1 MSCKNPKKKLS
12 FCIILAA
19 IKLPQHEIPKTNYR
33 LNETIFLL
41 LLCCIVLYHWSKKV
55 WPQTLIFSCESSN
68 FKRKCRSNF
77 ANKQLLKLL
86 PKFWET
92 TMSIKTQIFLFVIL
106 FKTSFF
112 LCCAAMRSHYD
123 HFCENYGQNIYS
135 IIVSTLSFCIIL
147 QNNHLKFVYPFS
159 ALKTLSLFDFVVLS
173 TKYIQN
179 IYIKYAPKLIL

>member
-1 MSCKNPKKKLS
+1 MSATWNSKNQLS
-12 FCIILAA
+12 F
-19 IKLPQHEIPKTNYR
+19 EWN
-33 LNETIFLL
+33 NIFVVV
-41 LLCCIVLYHWSKKV
+41 VLYCFVPLVKKV
-55 WPQTLIFSCESSN
+55 WPQTLIYSCESSN

-159 ALKTLSLFDFVVLS
+159 ALKKLSLFDFVVLS